1 MNHISKYSLFENN
14 DEQLSEADIRSYL
27 DEGRLFVAKQA
38 REKALYTEA
47 LKLLNLVHTAEA
59 SFQTALVYFL
69 LKRLLVLSSLW
80 IQKITM
86 YCSLECCWCCEKC
99 TGTIVPSV
107 VKNTQAQLAE
117 NFGLKKSK
125 RFWLIYDCGYK
136 SLIIEIDIF
145 SHAVKLGTVHKLQ
158 RY

>member
-69 LKRLLVLSSLW
+69 LKRLLVLSSLCEFRRL
-80 IQKITM
+80 QCTVVL
-86 YCSLECCWCCEKC
+86 SAVDVVRNALE
-99 TGTIVPSV
+99 P
-107 VKNTQAQLAE
+107 
-117 NFGLKKSK
+117 
-125 RFWLIYDCGYK
+125 
-136 SLIIEIDIF
+136 
-145 SHAVKLGTVHKLQ
+145 
-158 RY
+158 